1 MASHFSTPS
10 FPRNI
15 SLSSYL
21 TSDDGE
27 SPSPDNVASVASA
40 PARPTSPGDRSPSV
54 QIAASR
60 AFRRRVATVT
70 SVEHMKRPRTIRSPE
85 NRTVQQYM
93 RNSDGTNQESLYLQ
107 RLMSGSPSLLP
118 QPRQVPGFSG
128 VSVSDAVS
136 PHVNDVF
143 QDAVEEHIP
152 DPAED
157 DKPVVTTE
165 DVLSNMRDIMLEY
178 YNENNKGHAYV
189 YRDKKDKCQR
199 FKIGSTDRPQARKS
213 QLDKQ
218 CKYEGWELIQDPALP
233 IREYRQLERLAH
245 GELRNLR
252 CDFIC
257 PGDGIKHREYFYGS
271 NATASEVLG
280 RWSRWLV
287 DHEPYD
293 KESKLKPFWSDR
305 LECFTANKTAA
316 LYFNCKRSD
325 CSRGGSSPVACQE
338 CLRIGWEVWTQ
349 PTTLDKGHMGAHTH
363 AVYLSPRYGMWK
375 IDWADGVRSFA

>member
-1 MASHFSTPS
+1 
-10 FPRNI
+10 
-15 SLSSYL
+15 
-21 TSDDGE
+21 
-27 SPSPDNVASVASA
+27 
-40 PARPTSPGDRSPSV
+40 
-54 QIAASR
+54 
-60 AFRRRVATVT
+60 
-70 SVEHMKRPRTIRSPE
+70 
-85 NRTVQQYM
+85 
-93 RNSDGTNQESLYLQ
+93 
-107 RLMSGSPSLLP
+107 MSGSPSLLP

-245 GELRNLR
+245 A
-252 CDFIC
+252 I
-257 PGDGIKHREYFYGS
+257 
-271 NATASEVLG
+271 
-280 RWSRWLV
+280 
-287 DHEPYD
+287 
-293 KESKLKPFWSDR
+293 
-305 LECFTANKTAA
+305 
-316 LYFNCKRSD
+316 
-325 CSRGGSSPVACQE
+325 
-338 CLRIGWEVWTQ
+338 
-349 PTTLDKGHMGAHTH
+349 
-363 AVYLSPRYGMWK
+363 
-375 IDWADGVRSFA
+375 